1 MATLQPAQL
10 LRLYVSEQDKHQ
22 HQPLY
27 EALVYAARQAGLA
40 GATVTKGVLGFGA
53 QGQVESAKLLTLA
66 ENLPLVLDFVDSPA
80 AIARFLPEVERL
92 FGEAGSGG
100 LLTLTEVQATHY

>member
-10 LRLYVSEQDKHQ
+10 LRLYVNEQDKHD

-27 EALVYAARQAGLA
+27 EALTYAARQAGLS

-53 QGQVESAKLLTLA
+53 QGEIASVKLLTLA

-80 AIARFLPEVERL
+80 VLARFLPEVERL
-92 FGEAGSGG
+92 FGEAGCGG
-100 LLTLTEVQATHY
+100 LVTLTDVQAAHY

>member
-27 EALVYAARQAGLA
+27 EALVYTARQAGLS

-53 QGQVESAKLLTLA
+53 QGQVASAKLLTLA

-92 FGEAGSGG
+92 FSEAGSGG
-100 LLTLTEVQATHY
+100 LLTLTEVQDAHY